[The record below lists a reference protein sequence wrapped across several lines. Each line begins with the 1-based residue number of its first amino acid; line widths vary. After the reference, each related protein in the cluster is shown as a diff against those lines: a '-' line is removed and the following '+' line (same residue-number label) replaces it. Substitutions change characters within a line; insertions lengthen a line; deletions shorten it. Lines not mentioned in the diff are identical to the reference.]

1 MIMTIDQNTQLKQFG
16 LAPEQFAALFPFH
29 LVINRE
35 LKIVQSGEAIARIL
49 QPEILLNSSLTE
61 HFHIYRPK
69 CLENFEAISQQT
81 RSLFILQSQRH
92 EIRLKGQMIYL
103 EPWDH
108 LLFIGSPW
116 ITEIAD
122 LKKLGLSI
130 NDFPL
135 YDSVSDYLFL
145 LQGKNAALADAQKL
159 TTKLKEQRTQLQA
172 TALRLT
178 TLIESLQVG
187 VLLEDET
194 RHIALVNQEFCD
206 QFSIPVAPQALQG
219 MDCQQ
224 AGEASKHLFVEP
236 ERFIRRLDEI
246 IRQGQIVRHQEW
258 ELQDG
263 RILEQDY
270 IPIVVDQ
277 KLYGHLWKY
286 TDITQRKQSEIALR
300 LSEERLKLAVDAV
313 EEGLWDWNL
322 VTGKV
327 YRSRPWFTMLG
338 YAPEELENDIKLR
351 NKLVHPEDIPLMQQR
366 LISHFKGDSPV
377 YEMEMRLLTKSGE
390 WKWILDRGKLVSRD
404 SQGRPVR
411 MLGTHLDITERK
423 QAEQTLKQQYQ
434 QAVLLKQIT
443 EEIRQS
449 LQWEKILQTA
459 VKEVQR
465 ILQVD
470 RALVFQVDADGSG
483 KVVQEAVISGWSVTL
498 GQDIYDPCLQNG
510 YLDMYRDGRITAISD
525 VFQAGLKPCY
535 VEFLQQIQVK
545 ANLVVP
551 IRVRQDLWGLLIVHQ
566 CDRPRQWT
574 QLELDLLKHLADQ
587 MGIALTQSQLLAQ
600 ETRQAH
606 LLALQNEELSIAKQI
621 AEAANMAKSNFLAMM
636 SHEIRT
642 PMNAIIGMTGLLLDT
657 PLKPEQL
664 DYVET
669 IRNSGHALLTII
681 NDILDFSKIES
692 GNLELEEQ
700 PFDLRVCV
708 EEALDLLAPQAASK
722 GIELMYELEAQTPTL
737 VVGDLTR
744 IRQILWNLI
753 SNAVKFTDV
762 GEIVVTIGA
771 KPRIHKQATAPRYEF
786 QFAVKDT
793 GIGIASDRL
802 HRLFKP
808 FSQVDAS
815 MTRRYGG
822 TGLGL
827 AISKRLSEIMGGR
840 MWVESQS
847 GKGSTFSFT
856 ATLQVHPSA
865 IDSSTNIDPELVG
878 KQLLL
883 VVGNASLRKCLSRQL
898 QALGLDV
905 QAVES
910 DVAALHRLWQQT
922 AFTLAVLDIDN
933 SQINCLDLTNKIRA
947 IPKYQDLPLVMLS
960 AKGKQSVEVKQIA
973 SEFTAFLHKP
983 LRHYQLHNTL
993 LQIARGQWLINA
1005 TPQAIIPS
1013 YSRLSKPHVP
1023 AIDDQLAEN
1032 LPLKILLV
1040 EDVLVN
1046 QKIALKMLQRLG
1058 YRADVANDG
1067 LEALEAVQRQIYDVV
1082 FMDVQMPEM
1091 DGWETT
1097 RRIRQEVAA
1106 SSQPWIIAMTAH
1118 ARLEDRQQCLA
1129 AGMDDY
1135 ITKPISLEEIT
1146 GVLKKLGEQT
1156 ASQPQPLP
1164 SVPQTTSAI
1173 DESVLQQLRDII
1185 GGDSDRMIAELIEL
1199 YLEDTPEMIETMKDA
1214 IAKADINKLK
1224 KTAHALRSPSVS
1236 IGAVNLGKLCETL
1249 EYFSVT
1255 KSIDEVSTV
1264 VNELNN
1270 EYHNVVLAL
1279 QNLHLGTRA
1288 I

>member
-1 MIMTIDQNTQLKQFG
+1 MTIEQNTQLKQFG
-16 LAPEQFAALFPFH
+16 LSAEQFAALFPFH

-35 LKIVQSGEAIARIL
+35 LNIVQSGEAIARIL
-49 QPEILLNSSLTE
+49 QPEILLDSSLTE

-69 CLENFEAISQQT
+69 CLANFEALCQQT
-81 RSLFILQSQRH
+81 RSLFLLQSQH
-92 EIRLKGQMIYL
+92 QEIGLKGQMVYL

-108 LLFIGSPW
+108 LVFLGSPW
-116 ITEIAD
+116 ITDIAD
-122 LKKLGLSI
+122 LQKLGLSI

-135 YDSVSDYLFL
+135 HDSVSDYLFL

-159 TTKLKEQRTQLQA
+159 TAKLKQQRTQLQA

-187 VLLEDET
+187 ILLEDEN

-206 QFSIPVAPQALQG
+206 QFGIPVAPQALQG

-236 ERFIRRLDEI
+236 EKFIRRLDEI
-246 IRQGQIVRHQEW
+246 IRQGQIVRNQEW
-258 ELQDG
+258 ELTDG

-270 IPIVVDQ
+270 IPIVVEQ
-277 KLYGHLWKY
+277 RLYGHLWKY

-322 VTGKV
+322 VTGKI
-327 YRSRPWFTMLG
+327 YRSRRWFTMLG
-338 YAPEELENDIKLR
+338 YAPEELENHIKLR
-351 NKLVHPEDIPLMQQR
+351 NKLVHPEDLPLMQQR
-366 LISHFKGDSPV
+366 LISHLKGDTPV

-404 SQGRPVR
+404 FQGRAVR
-411 MLGTHLDITERK
+411 MVGTHLDITERK

-434 QAVLLKQIT
+434 QAILLKQIT

-459 VKEVQR
+459 VQEVQR

-483 KVVQEAVISGWSVTL
+483 KVVQEAVISGWSMTL
-498 GQDIYDPCLQNG
+498 GQDIYDPCLQDG
-510 YLDMYRDGRITAISD
+510 YLDMYRDGRITAIGD
-525 VFQAGLKPCY
+525 VYQAGLKPCY
-535 VEFLQQIQVK
+535 VDFLQQFQVK

-587 MGIALTQSQLLAQ
+587 MGIALTQSQLLVQ

-606 LLALQNEELSIAKQI
+606 LLALQNEELSIAKQV

-642 PMNAIIGMTGLLLDT
+642 PMNAIIGMTGLMLDT

-669 IRNSGHALLTII
+669 IHNSGHALLTII

-722 GIELMYELEAQTPTL
+722 GIELMYQLEPHTPTL
-737 VVGDLTR
+737 IVGDITR

-753 SNAVKFTDV
+753 SNAVKFTDF

-771 KPRIHKQATAPRYEF
+771 KAKIHKQATTPRYEF

-840 MWVESQS
+840 MWVESQP
-847 GKGSTFSFT
+847 GKGSSFSFT
-856 ATLQVHPSA
+856 ATLQVHSSA
-865 IDSSTNIDPELVG
+865 IDSSTTIEPELLG
-878 KQLLL
+878 KRLLL
-883 VVGNASLRKCLSRQL
+883 ALGNASLRRCLSTQL
-898 QALGLDV
+898 QGLGFDV
-905 QAVES
+905 
-910 DVAALHRLWQQT
+910 
-922 AFTLAVLDIDN
+922 
-933 SQINCLDLTNKIRA
+933 
-947 IPKYQDLPLVMLS
+947 
-960 AKGKQSVEVKQIA
+960 QSVE
-973 SEFTAFLHKP
+973 S
-983 LRHYQLHNTL
+983 N
-993 LQIARGQWLINA
+993 
-1005 TPQAIIPS
+1005 
-1013 YSRLSKPHVP
+1013 
-1023 AIDDQLAEN
+1023 
-1032 LPLKILLV
+1032 
-1040 EDVLVN
+1040 
-1046 QKIALKMLQRLG
+1046 
-1058 YRADVANDG
+1058 
-1067 LEALEAVQRQIYDVV
+1067 
-1082 FMDVQMPEM
+1082 
-1091 DGWETT
+1091 
-1097 RRIRQEVAA
+1097 
-1106 SSQPWIIAMTAH
+1106 MTAL
-1118 ARLEDRQQCLA
+1118 RCL
-1129 AGMDDY
+1129 
-1135 ITKPISLEEIT
+1135 
-1146 GVLKKLGEQT
+1146 
-1156 ASQPQPLP
+1156 
-1164 SVPQTTSAI
+1164 
-1173 DESVLQQLRDII
+1173 
-1185 GGDSDRMIAELIEL
+1185 
-1199 YLEDTPEMIETMKDA
+1199 
-1214 IAKADINKLK
+1214 
-1224 KTAHALRSPSVS
+1224 
-1236 IGAVNLGKLCETL
+1236 
-1249 EYFSVT
+1249 
-1255 KSIDEVSTV
+1255 
-1264 VNELNN
+1264 
-1270 EYHNVVLAL
+1270 
-1279 QNLHLGTRA
+1279 
-1288 I
+1288 